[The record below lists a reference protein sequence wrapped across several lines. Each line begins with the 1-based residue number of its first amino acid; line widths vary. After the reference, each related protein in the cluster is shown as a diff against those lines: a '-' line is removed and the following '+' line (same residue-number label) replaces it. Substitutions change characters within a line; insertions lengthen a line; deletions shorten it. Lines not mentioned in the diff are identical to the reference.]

1 MSVLEQAY
9 ATARAR
15 KARVVLPEMDD
26 ARVQE
31 AAETLAREGLAEPVM
46 LSSAQSPENY
56 VDVVLKAKPKLSLED
71 AMGLLTSEP
80 MMRAAAMVA
89 KGEVDAMVAGA
100 ATATSR
106 VIRSAIYTVGMAP
119 GVSRASSFFLL
130 RFPDNR
136 YFVFADCAVN
146 LAPDA
151 ETLAAIARASA
162 ASATALMG
170 EARVALLSYST
181 MDSGAGPSVDVVR
194 EAMAIM
200 KDDGM
205 NINGPCQ
212 ADAALNP
219 IIASRK
225 GIHGGGHSNVLV
237 FPSLDAGNIAYKL
250 CQELAGAQAIGPFLQ
265 GFARPICDLSRG
277 ATAQDI
283 VDSTAVTIAMAA
295 RRWLA

>member
-9 ATARAR
+9 ATAKAR
-15 KARVVLPEMDD
+15 KARVILPEHDD
-26 ARVQE
+26 ARVQA
-31 AAETLAREGLAEPVM
+31 AAEILAKEGLAEPVW
-46 LSSAQSPENY
+46 LSSAKSPETY

-71 AMGLLTSEP
+71 AMGLLISDP

-130 RFPDNR
+130 KFPNGK
-136 YFVFADCAVN
+136 YYVFADCAVN
-146 LAPDA
+146 LNPDA
-151 ETLAAIARASA
+151 QTLAAIAKASA
-162 ASATALMG
+162 ASGAALLG
-170 EARVALLSYST
+170 DARVALLSFST
-181 MDSGAGPSVDVVR
+181 LDSGAGPSVDVVR
-194 EAMAIM
+194 EAMGQLEGQGLQIA
-200 KDDGM
+200 
-205 NINGPCQ
+205 GPCQ

-219 IIASRK
+219 LIATRK
-225 GIHGGGHSNVLV
+225 GIHGGGHANVLI

-265 GFARPICDLSRG
+265 GFAKPICDLSRG
-277 ATAQDI
+277 ASTQDI
-283 VDSTAVTIAMAA
+283 VDSTAVTIAMAS
-295 RRWLA
+295 

>member
-1 MSVLEQAY
+1 MSVLAHAY
-9 ATARAR
+9 ETARAR

-31 AAETLAREGLAEPVM
+31 AADVLAREGLAEPVT
-46 LSSAQSPENY
+46 LESAQSPENY

-71 AMGLLTSEP
+71 AMGLLTSDP

-130 RFPDNR
+130 RFPGEK

-162 ASATALMG
+162 ASANALMG

-181 MDSGAGPSVDVVR
+181 LESGAGPSVDVVR
-194 EAMAIM
+194 EAMALL
-200 KDDGM
+200 KGDAL
-205 NINGPCQ
+205 NITGPCQ

-219 IIASRK
+219 LIATRK

-265 GFARPICDLSRG
+265 GFAKPICDLSRG

-283 VDSTAVTIAMAA
+283 VDSTVVTVAMAA
-295 RRWLA
+295 G

>member
-1 MSVLEQAY
+1 MPVLEHAY
-9 ATARAR
+9 AIARAR
-15 KARVVLPEMDD
+15 KARVVLPEQDD
-26 ARVQE
+26 ARVQA
-31 AAETLAREGLAEPVM
+31 AAETLAQRGLAEPVW
-46 LSSAQSPENY
+46 LSSAQPPETY

-71 AMGLLTSEP
+71 AMGLLTREP

-130 RFPDNR
+130 KFPDGR

-146 LAPDA
+146 LNPDA
-151 ETLAAIARASA
+151 QALAAIAK
-162 ASATALMG
+162 ASATSGAALLG
-170 EARVALLSYST
+170 DARVALLSYST
-181 MDSGAGPSVDVVR
+181 LDSGAGPSVEVVR
-194 EAMAIM
+194 EAMALLEGQGLHIA
-200 KDDGM
+200 
-205 NINGPCQ
+205 GPCQ

-219 IIASRK
+219 LIASRK
-225 GIHGGGHSNVLV
+225 GIHTGGNANVLI

-265 GFARPICDLSRG
+265 GFAKPICDLSRG
-277 ATAQDI
+277 ASAQDI

-295 RRWLA
+295 A